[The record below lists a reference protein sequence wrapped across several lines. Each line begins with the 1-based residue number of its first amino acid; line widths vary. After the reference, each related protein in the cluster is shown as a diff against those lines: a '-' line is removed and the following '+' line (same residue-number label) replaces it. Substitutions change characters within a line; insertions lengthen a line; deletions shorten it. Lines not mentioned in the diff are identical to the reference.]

1 MKFKI
6 GIILFFLFFVT
17 SSLVAQN
24 AYNKFDSN
32 GERHGKWKGLHKD
45 GVLLRYTGQFEHG
58 KEVGVFRYFDKLN
71 GKSLVATREF
81 NSANKTCF
89 VVFYSG
95 KSKVSEGMMIG
106 REHSGEWRYFHK
118 KSPNIMSLEY
128 YRNGKL
134 DGVRK
139 VFYLDGTLAEQVN
152 YKEGEKNGV
161 GKQFNKG
168 GVLIESATFSM
179 GVLNGP
185 ITYYESDGTISIDG
199 QYQDDR
205 AVGVWSYY
213 KNAKKFKEEI
223 KGRSRYK
230 KR

>member
-6 GIILFFLFFVT
+6 AIILLFSFFVT
-17 SSLVAQN
+17 SSLVAQST
-24 AYNKFDSN
+24 YNKFDSE
-32 GERHGKWKGLHKD
+32 GKRHGKWRGYHKD
-45 GVLLRYTGQFEHG
+45 GVLLRYTGQFRHG

-71 GKSLVATREF
+71 GKTLVATREF
-81 NSANKTCF
+81 NSIDNTCF

-106 REHSGEWRYFHK
+106 KDFSGEWRYFHK

-128 YRNGKL
+128 YKNGKL
-134 DGVRK
+134 DGIRK
-139 VFYLDGTLAEQVN
+139 VFYLDGTLAEQLT
-152 YKEGEKNGV
+152 YKEGKKNGLS
-161 GKQFNKG
+161 KQYNKG
-168 GVLIESATFSM
+168 GVLIESATFTM

-185 ITYYESDGTISIDG
+185 ITYYESDGTLSIEG
-199 QYQDDR
+199 QYENDK

-213 KNAKKFKEEI
+213 KNAKKFKEEV
-223 KGRSRYK
+223 KGKSRYK